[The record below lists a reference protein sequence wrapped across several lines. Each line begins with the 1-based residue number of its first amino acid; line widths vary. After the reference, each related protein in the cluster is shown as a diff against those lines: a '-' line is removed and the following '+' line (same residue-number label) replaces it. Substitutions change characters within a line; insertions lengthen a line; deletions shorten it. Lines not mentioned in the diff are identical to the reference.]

1 MQNMEVLHERC
12 CGLDVHKKSITACI
26 ITTEGKEIRTFA
38 TMTRNLIELVDWVKS
53 NRCSHVA
60 MESTGDYWKPIY
72 NLLEPEDLHPVLVNA
87 QHIKA
92 VPGRKTDVKD
102 AEWIARLLRH
112 GLVQGSFVPS
122 REQRELREI
131 VRYRRSIVEER
142 AREVNRIQKVLE
154 GGNIKLSSV
163 ASNILGVSA
172 RNMLEAM
179 IKGEEDVVILADF
192 AQKKL
197 KTKKEEL
204 KLALDGRLAAHQLS
218 MIEKQLGHIDYLDG
232 LIKELDEEIEKR
244 MLPFSKELKLLDTIP
259 GVGRRTAEQILAEIG
274 TDMTRFPTAGHLCS
288 WAGMTP
294 GHDESAGKKKSTK
307 TRKGNK
313 KLRSALTEAAR
324 AAARQKDTYL
334 SAQYHRIAVRRGKNR
349 AAIAV
354 GHTILCLVYVLLTR
368 EQAYID
374 LGYDYFNQ
382 RKKEILITQS
392 IKKLES
398 LGLIVTIQEQTA

>member
-1 MQNMEVLHERC
+1 MEVLHARC

-26 ITTEGKEIRTFA
+26 ITPQGKEIRTFG
-38 TMTRNLIELVDWVKS
+38 TMTRNLIELVDWVKN

-72 NLLEPEDLHPVLVNA
+72 NLLEPEDLQPILVNA

-102 AEWIARLLRH
+102 AEWIARLLRY

-131 VRYRRSIVEER
+131 VRYRRSIIEER
-142 AREVNRIQKVLE
+142 AREVNRLQKVLE
-154 GGNIKLSSV
+154 GGNIKLASV
-163 ASNILGVSA
+163 ASNVLGVSG
-172 RNMLEAM
+172 RKMLEA
-179 IKGEEDVVILADF
+179 IIEGENDATILAEF

-197 KTKKEEL
+197 KAKKEEL
-204 KLALDGRLAAHQLS
+204 KLALEGRLGRHQLI
-218 MIEKQLGHIDYLDG
+218 MLEKQLAHIDYLHG
-232 LIKELDEEIEKR
+232 LISELDEEIEKR
-244 MLPFSKELKLLDTIP
+244 MNPFSEEVELLDSIP
-259 GVGRRTAEQILAEIG
+259 GIGKRNAEQILAEIG
-274 TDMTRFPTAGHLCS
+274 SDMSRFPTPGHLCS

-294 GHDESAGKKKSTK
+294 GHDESAGKKKSSK

-324 AAARQKDTYL
+324 AASRQKNTYI
-334 SAQYHRIAVRRGKNR
+334 SAQYHRIAARRGKNR

-354 GHTILCLVYVLLTR
+354 GHTILSLIHILLTR
-368 EQAYID
+368 KQKYVD
-374 LGYDYFNQ
+374 LGFDYFDQ
-382 RKKEILITQS
+382 RKKEIVIKQS
-392 IKKLES
+392 VKKLES
-398 LGLIVTIQEQTA
+398 LGLTVSLQEQTA

>member
-1 MQNMEVLHERC
+1 MDVLHERC

-26 ITTEGKEIRTFA
+26 ITPKGKEIRTFS

-72 NLLEPEDLHPVLVNA
+72 NLLELEELQPVLVNA

-102 AEWIARLLRH
+102 AEWITRLLRH
-112 GLVQGSFVPS
+112 GLVQGSFVPN

-131 VRYRRSIVEER
+131 VRYRRSIIEER
-142 AREVNRIQKVLE
+142 AREINRLQKVLE
-154 GGNIKLSSV
+154 GGNIKLVSV

-172 RNMLEAM
+172 RNMLEAI
-179 IKGEEDVVILADF
+179 IKGEEDTTVLADF

-197 KTKKEEL
+197 KSKKEEL
-204 KLALDGRLAAHQLS
+204 KLALEGRMGAHQLL
-218 MIEKQLGHIDYLDG
+218 MIEKQLNHIDYLDE
-232 LIKELDEEIEKR
+232 LISELDEEIEKR
-244 MLPFSKELKLLDTIP
+244 MLPFAEDLELLDSIP
-259 GVGRRTAEQILAEIG
+259 GVGKRTAQQIIAEVS
-274 TDMTRFPTAGHLCS
+274 TDMSRFPTPGHLCS

-294 GHDESAGKKKSTK
+294 GHDERAGKKKSAK

-313 KLRSALTEAAR
+313 KLRSALTEAAK
-324 AAARQKDTYL
+324 AASRKKNNYI
-334 SAQYHRIAVRRGKNR
+334 SAQYHRIVARRGKNR

-354 GHTILCLVYVLLTR
+354 GHTILTLVHILLTR
-368 EQAYID
+368 RQAYVD
-374 LGYDYFNQ
+374 LGFDYFEQ
-382 RKKEILITQS
+382 RKKEIIVNQS
-392 IKKLES
+392 IKRLES
-398 LGLIVTIQEQTA
+398 LGLTVTIQEQTA

>member
-1 MQNMEVLHERC
+1 MEVLHARC

-26 ITTEGKEIRTFA
+26 ITPQGKEIRTFG
-38 TMTRNLIELVDWVKS
+38 TMTRNLIELVDWVKN

-72 NLLEPEDLHPVLVNA
+72 NLLEPEDLQPILVNA

-102 AEWIARLLRH
+102 AEWIARLLRY

-131 VRYRRSIVEER
+131 VRYRRSIIEER
-142 AREVNRIQKVLE
+142 AREVNRLQKVLE
-154 GGNIKLSSV
+154 GGNIKLASV
-163 ASNILGVSA
+163 ASDVLGVSG
-172 RNMLEAM
+172 RKMLEA
-179 IKGEEDVVILADF
+179 IIEGENDATILAEF

-197 KTKKEEL
+197 KAKKEEL
-204 KLALDGRLAAHQLS
+204 KLALEGRLGRHQLI
-218 MIEKQLGHIDYLDG
+218 MLEKQLAHIDYLHG
-232 LIKELDEEIEKR
+232 LISELDEEIEKR
-244 MLPFSKELKLLDTIP
+244 MNPFSEEVELLDSIP
-259 GVGRRTAEQILAEIG
+259 GIGKRNAEQILAEIG
-274 TDMTRFPTAGHLCS
+274 SDMSRFPTPGHLCS

-294 GHDESAGKKKSTK
+294 GHDESAGKKKSSK

-324 AAARQKDTYL
+324 AASRQKNTYI
-334 SAQYHRIAVRRGKNR
+334 SAQYHRIAARRGKNR

-354 GHTILCLVYVLLTR
+354 GHTILSLIHILLTR
-368 EQAYID
+368 KQKYVD
-374 LGYDYFNQ
+374 LGFDYFDQ
-382 RKKEILITQS
+382 RKKEIVIKQS
-392 IKKLES
+392 VKKLES
-398 LGLIVTIQEQTA
+398 LGLTVSLQEQTA

>member
-1 MQNMEVLHERC
+1 MEVLHECC

-26 ITTEGKEIRTFA
+26 ITSKGKEIRTFT
-38 TMTRNLIELVDWVKS
+38 TMTRNLIELVDWIKS

-72 NLLEPEDLHPVLVNA
+72 NLLEPENLHPIVVNA

-112 GLVQGSFVPS
+112 GLVQGSFIPN
-122 REQRELREI
+122 REQRELKEV
-131 VRYRRSIVEER
+131 VRYRRSIIEER
-142 AREVNRIQKVLE
+142 TREVNRLQKVLE

-163 ASNILGVSA
+163 ASNVLGVSG

-179 IKGEEDVVILADF
+179 INGERDTSILADF
-192 AQKKL
+192 ALKKL
-197 KTKKEEL
+197 KAKKEQL
-204 KLALDGRLAAHQLS
+204 KLALEGRLGPHQLL
-218 MIEKQLGHIDYLDG
+218 MMEKQLAHIDYLNE
-232 LIKELDEEIEKR
+232 LISELDEEIEKR
-244 MLPFSKELKLLDTIP
+244 MTPFTEELKLLDSIP
-259 GVGRRTAEQILAEIG
+259 GVGKRTTEQIIAEVG
-274 TDMTRFPTAGHLCS
+274 TDMSRFPTPGHLCS

-313 KLRSALTEAAR
+313 KLRSALTEAAK
-324 AAARQKDTYL
+324 AASRQKNTYL
-334 SAQYHRIAVRRGKNR
+334 SAQYHRIAARRGKNK

-354 GHTILCLVYVLLTR
+354 GHTILSLVHILLTR
-368 EQAYID
+368 KQGYVD
-374 LGYDYFNQ
+374 LGYNYFDE
-382 RKKEILITQS
+382 RKKDILIRNS
-392 IKKLES
+392 IKRLES
-398 LGLIVTIQEQTA
+398 FGLVVSVQEQTS

>member
-1 MQNMEVLHERC
+1 MEVLHERC

>member
-1 MQNMEVLHERC
+1 MEVLHERC

-72 NLLEPEDLHPVLVNA
+72 NLLEPEDLHPVVVNA

>member
-1 MQNMEVLHERC
+1 MEVLHERC

-26 ITTEGKEIRTFA
+26 ITPKGKEIRTFG
-38 TMTRNLIELVDWVKS
+38 TMTHHLMELVDWVKS

-72 NLLEPEDLHPVLVNA
+72 NLLELEDLEPMVVNA

-112 GLVQGSFVPS
+112 GLVQGSFIPN

-131 VRYRRSIVEER
+131 VRYRRSIIEER
-142 AREVNRIQKVLE
+142 TREVNRLQKVLE

-163 ASNILGVSA
+163 ASNVLGVSA

-179 IKGEEDVVILADF
+179 INGETDPIKLADF
-192 AQKKL
+192 AQNKL
-197 KTKKEEL
+197 KKKKEQL
-204 KLALDGRLAAHQLS
+204 ILSLQGHVGRHQLL
-218 MIEKQLGHIDYLDG
+218 MLEKQLAHIDYLNQ
-232 LIKELDEEIEKR
+232 LISELDEEIDAR
-244 MLPFSKELKLLDTIP
+244 MAPFVEDLKLLDTIP
-259 GVGRRTAEQILAEIG
+259 GVGKRTAEQIIAEIG
-274 TDMTRFPTAGHLCS
+274 TDMSRFPTPGHLCS

-294 GHDESAGKKKSTK
+294 GHDESAGKKKSAK

-324 AAARQKDTYL
+324 AAARQKNTYL
-334 SAQYHRIAVRRGKNR
+334 SAHYHRIAARRGKNR
-349 AAIAV
+349 AAVAV
-354 GHTILCLVYVLLTR
+354 AHTILSIVYILLTR
-368 EQAYID
+368 RQAYVE
-374 LGYDYFNQ
+374 LGYDYFDK
-382 RKKEILITQS
+382 RKREVLIKSS
-392 IKKLES
+392 IKRLES
-398 LGLIVTIQEQTA
+398 LGLTVIIEDQSA

>member
-1 MQNMEVLHERC
+1 MDVLHECC

-26 ITTEGKEIRTFA
+26 VTPKGKEIKTFG
-38 TMTRNLIELVDWVKS
+38 TMTRNLIELVDWIKNS
-53 NRCSHVA
+53 RCTHVA

-72 NLLEPEDLHPVLVNA
+72 NLLELEDLQPLLVNA

-102 AEWIARLLRH
+102 AEWITRLLRH
-112 GLVQGSFVPS
+112 GLVQGSFVPD

-131 VRYRRSIVEER
+131 VRYRRSIIEER

-154 GGNIKLSSV
+154 GGNIKLASV

-172 RNMLEAM
+172 RNMLEA
-179 IKGEEDVVILADF
+179 IIQGEKDTEVLADF

-197 KTKKEEL
+197 KAKKDDL
-204 KLALDGRLAAHQLS
+204 KLALEGRLGEHQVL
-218 MIEKQLGHIDYLDG
+218 MIEKQLGHIDYLDD

-244 MLPFSKELKLLDTIP
+244 MLPFVEDLELLDSIP
-259 GVGRRTAEQILAEIG
+259 GVGRRIAQQIIAEVG
-274 TDMTRFPTAGHLCS
+274 TDMSRFPTPGHLCS

-294 GHDESAGKKKSTK
+294 GHDESAGKKKSAK

-313 KLRSALTEAAR
+313 KLRSALTEAAK
-324 AAARQKDTYL
+324 AASRQKNTYL
-334 SAQYHRIAVRRGKNR
+334 SAQYHRIAARRGKNR

-354 GHTILCLVYVLLTR
+354 GHTILSLVHILLTR
-368 EQAYID
+368 KQAYVD
-374 LGYDYFNQ
+374 LGFDYLEQ
-382 RKKEILITQS
+382 RKKEIIVKQS

-398 LGLIVTIQEQTA
+398 LGLTVTIREQTAS

>member
-1 MQNMEVLHERC
+1 MDVLHECC

-26 ITTEGKEIRTFA
+26 ITPKGKEIKTFG
-38 TMTRNLIELVDWVKS
+38 TMTRNLIELVDWIKNS
-53 NRCSHVA
+53 RCTHVA

-72 NLLEPEDLHPVLVNA
+72 NLLEVEDLQPLLVNA

-102 AEWIARLLRH
+102 AEWITRLLRH
-112 GLVQGSFVPS
+112 GLVQGSFVPD
-122 REQRELREI
+122 RDQRELREI
-131 VRYRRSIVEER
+131 VRYRRSIIEER

-154 GGNIKLSSV
+154 GGNIKLASV

-172 RNMLEAM
+172 RNMLEA
-179 IKGEEDVVILADF
+179 ILQGEKDTEVLADF

-197 KTKKEEL
+197 KAKKDDL
-204 KLALDGRLAAHQLS
+204 KLALEGRLGEHQVL
-218 MIEKQLGHIDYLDG
+218 MIEKQLGHIDYLDD

-244 MLPFSKELKLLDTIP
+244 MLPFVEDLELLDSIP
-259 GVGRRTAEQILAEIG
+259 GVGRRIAQQIIAEVG
-274 TDMTRFPTAGHLCS
+274 TDMSRFPTPGHLCS

-294 GHDESAGKKKSTK
+294 GHDESAGKKKSAK

-313 KLRSALTEAAR
+313 KLRSALTEAAK
-324 AAARQKDTYL
+324 AASRQKNTYL
-334 SAQYHRIAVRRGKNR
+334 SAQYHRIAARRGKNR

-354 GHTILCLVYVLLTR
+354 GHTILSLVHILLTR
-368 EQAYID
+368 KQAYVD
-374 LGYDYFNQ
+374 LGFDYLEQ
-382 RKKEILITQS
+382 RKKEIIVKQS

-398 LGLIVTIQEQTA
+398 LGLTVTIREQTAS